1 MAKIF
6 SVFFILW
13 LGDCAH
19 FAIDVVDEILILF
32 ENVYDIYGDIQGAS
46 NSFKIHAYEQGEKK
60 YMYPWQQDKLIF
72 EWTIIIIIIIM
83 LLKTTF

>member
-13 LGDCAH
+13 LGNCVH
-19 FAIDVVDEILILF
+19 FAIDVVEEILILF

-46 NSFKIHAYEQGEKK
+46 NSFKIQAYEQGEKT
-60 YMYPWQQDKLIF
+60 YM
-72 EWTIIIIIIIM
+72 
-83 LLKTTF
+83 